1 VDKRATHKLFLN
13 DSDEARDYFAHA
25 LDITQSVLNRHCT
38 SSGQVY
44 SGQTPKQLQ
53 QTLQQLTGDFSQA
66 RGFDQCMADIGEHI
80 VANGIQLNS
89 PHSVAHLHCPPLI
102 TAIAAELVI
111 AATNQ
116 SMDSWNQSPAATYL
130 EQAMVEWF
138 CHKMGLPATAD
149 GVFTSGGTQSNLM
162 GLLLARDHCCAR
174 HYGVDVQRQ
183 GLPADFSSNRIICS
197 QAAHFTVQ
205 KSAAMLGLGMDKVI
219 TVPVDENKNM
229 CVNSLRQTLEDL
241 AQQALT
247 PLAIVAT
254 AGTTDFGSIDPLAE
268 IASIARQHRVWLHV
282 DAAVAGTLAFTKNYA
297 HYLAGIEQA
306 DSITVDLH
314 KLAFQ
319 PISCGLFLL
328 RDKQHFHYLAHH
340 VDYLNPQTSQQAE
353 LNLVDKSIQTT
364 RRFDALKLF
373 ACLATHGESGLGQLI
388 ETIIVLTGQV
398 GDYLAA
404 HPQYELV
411 IKPELNI
418 VVFRYRCRNLEHL
431 NTVNAALPARLL
443 TGGQANVGYTTID
456 GDAYLKFTLMN
467 PQLDM
472 SMIKHLLDVI
482 ADHARQLEEELT
494 YEAA

>member
-1 VDKRATHKLFLN
+1 VDKRAIQELFLN
-13 DSDEARDYFAHA
+13 DSDDARDFFARA
-25 LDITQSVLNRHCT
+25 LEMTQSVLHRH
-38 SSGQVY
+38 SASAHQVY
-44 SGQTPKQLQ
+44 SGQTPNQLQ
-53 QTLQQLTGDFSQA
+53 QTLQQLTGDLKKA
-66 RGFDQCMADIGEHI
+66 RGFERCMAEIGEHI

-130 EQAMVEWF
+130 EQAMVEW
-138 CHKMGLPATAD
+138 CCRKLGLPTEAD

-183 GLPADFSSNRIICS
+183 GLPADCSGLRIICS

-205 KSAAMLGLGMDKVI
+205 KSAALLGLGMDKVI

-229 CVNSLRQTLEDL
+229 CVKSLRQTLDDF
-241 AQQALT
+241 ARQALT

-268 IASIARQHRVWLHV
+268 IASIARQYRVWLHV
-282 DAAVAGTLAFTKNYA
+282 DAAVAGTLAFTENYA

-319 PISCGLFLL
+319 SISCGVFLL
-328 RDKQHFHYLAHH
+328 RDKRHFHYLTHH

-364 RRFDALKLF
+364 KRFDALKLF
-373 ACLATHGESGLGQLI
+373 ACLATHGEAVLGELI
-388 ETIIVLTGQV
+388 EAVINLTRQV
-398 GDYLAA
+398 GDCLAA

-411 IKPELNI
+411 IKPKLNI
-418 VVFRYRCRNLEHL
+418 VVFRYRCRNPEHL
-431 NTVNAALPARLL
+431 NAVNAALPARLL
-443 TGGQANVGYTTID
+443 NSGLANVGYTTID

-467 PQLDM
+467 PQLDLTA
-472 SMIKHLLDVI
+472 IKHLLAVMLKQAHEI
-482 ADHARQLEEELT
+482 EEELT